1 MTKHQANYDDE
12 PVVYCSRCYSLNIIH
27 EDIIGA
33 DCCGKCGCSDV
44 KTASIGEWEK
54 LYKNRY
60 GHNFITDL
68 GSIRKSPIFQAS
80 IGRLKSIVCDNP
92 KWREICKTLYP
103 KFPGGISKADSVV
116 LLFAKLHE
124 DDRIDELRMLL
135 INQNK

>member
-1 MTKHQANYDDE
+1 MSPKRTNYNVE

-44 KTASIGEWEK
+44 KTTSIEEWEK

-60 GHNFITDL
+60 GHNFITDE
-68 GSIRKSPIFQAS
+68 GNVKKSPIFQVS
-80 IGRLKSIVCDNP
+80 ISRLKTIVCDNP
-92 KWREICKTLYP
+92 QWRELCKKLYP
-103 KFPGGISKADSVV
+103 RFPEGIGKADSIV

-124 DDRIDELRMLL
+124 DNRIDDLRMEL
-135 INQNK
+135 INSK